1 MASRSATAQ
10 RLSRPRMLLVAG
22 LATVGIGAGQLSL
35 ALFTDT
41 ETVDGTFT
49 AGTIVLD
56 GTRIDG
62 LTLTTGALMPGDM
75 VTDDVVVENDGS
87 AQLRY
92 AVSASSTNPDTLA
105 LRDALTLEI
114 RGIDATTPGVPCD
127 NFDGALLASEA
138 ALGGARTV
146 LGNPASGSHS
156 GDRTLDAAASETLCF
171 RVKLP
176 SNAAATYQGAT
187 TATTFTFD
195 AEQTANNP

>member
-1 MASRSATAQ
+1 MISSAARAE

-41 ETVDGTFT
+41 ETVDGVFT
-49 AGTIVLD
+49 AGTIALD
-56 GTRIDG
+56 AAKVDG
-62 LTLTTGALMPGDM
+62 LTLTTGALMPGDV

-92 AVSASSTNPDTLA
+92 AVSTSSTNLDTLA
-105 LRDALTLEI
+105 LRDALTLEV
-114 RGIDATTPGVPCD
+114 RGLDATTPGVPCD
-127 NFDGALLASEA
+127 NFDGALLRAEATFGAASA
-138 ALGGARTV
+138 V
-146 LGNPASGSHS
+146 LGSPTAGADS
-156 GDRTLDAAASETLCF
+156 GDRTLDAGASETLCF

-176 SNAAATYQGAT
+176 SSAAATFQGAT
-187 TATTFTFD
+187 TTTTFTFD